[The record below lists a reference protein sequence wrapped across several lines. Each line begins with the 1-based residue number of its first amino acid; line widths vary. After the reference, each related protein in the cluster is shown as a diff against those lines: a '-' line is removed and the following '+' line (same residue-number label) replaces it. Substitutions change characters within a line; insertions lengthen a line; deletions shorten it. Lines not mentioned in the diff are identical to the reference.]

1 MAATK
6 KVVKKV
12 SVGKKVPAKTRSTAG
27 SKVQVRTKRAPSQV
41 TAKKP
46 RKPIYL
52 VPGTIPAPS
61 RWVRLLEPREIES
74 VTTRFTGEGF
84 PGTLVIDFDD
94 AMVINGDQQI
104 NFYRFAEMWTA
115 VKKAFGPKAEEV
127 LEEFMQDV
135 FKFGAVQAYAWLC
148 LDPLFVRNLKTMAR
162 QFAKQAKSERPD
174 GAPRWVS
181 KKG

>member
-6 KVVKKV
+6 KVVKQV
-12 SVGKKVPAKTRSTAG
+12 LVGGKKTSSGALNAPGKSHSKPG
-27 SKVQVRTKRAPSQV
+27 SKLKRA
-41 TAKKP
+41 
-46 RKPIYL
+46 RKSPFL
-52 VPGTIPAPS
+52 VPGKVPVPP
-61 RWVRLLEPREIES
+61 RWIRLLEPREIES

-94 AMVINGDQQI
+94 AMVLDGDAQI
-104 NFYRFAEMWTA
+104 NFHRFPEMWAA
-115 VKKAFGPKAEEV
+115 VKKTFGPKAEDV

-135 FKFGAVQAYAWLC
+135 FKFGAFQAYNWLC
-148 LDPLFVRNLKTMAR
+148 HDPLFIRSLKTMAR
-162 QFAKQAKSERPD
+162 QFAKQAKSERPN